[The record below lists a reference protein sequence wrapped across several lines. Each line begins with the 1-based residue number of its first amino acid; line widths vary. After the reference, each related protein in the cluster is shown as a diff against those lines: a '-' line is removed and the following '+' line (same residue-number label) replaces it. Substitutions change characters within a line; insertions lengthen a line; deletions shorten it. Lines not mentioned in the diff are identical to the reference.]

1 MNQKMT
7 ELQNGV
13 KKYLKDLGLDMSK
26 YKGCAK
32 TDTRLIAVI
41 DNSVEFESDCE
52 CGGTIYGNGWCNEN
66 GEMTSFGYQECDSC
80 GWNQTS

>member
-7 ELQNGV
+7 ELQKGV
-13 KKYLKDLGLDMSK
+13 KKYLKNLGLDMSK

-41 DNSVEFESDCE
+41 DNTVIHISHDLTRHRAITPERER
-52 CGGTIYGNGWCNEN
+52 GR
-66 GEMTSFGYQECDSC
+66 
-80 GWNQTS
+80 

>member
-1 MNQKMT
+1 MNRKMT

-32 TDTRLIAVI
+32 TDTRIIAVI
-41 DNSVEFESDCE
+41 DKTVIHISHDLTRHRAIIPE
-52 CGGTIYGNGWCNEN
+52 GGSNE
-66 GEMTSFGYQECDSC
+66 
-80 GWNQTS
+80 

>member
-13 KKYLKDLGLDMSK
+13 KKYLKELGLDMSK
-26 YKGCAK
+26 YVGCAK

-41 DNSVEFESDCE
+41 DNTVIHISHDLTRHRAIIPERE
-52 CGGTIYGNGWCNEN
+52 GGR
-66 GEMTSFGYQECDSC
+66 
-80 GWNQTS
+80 

>member
-1 MNQKMT
+1 MNQKMID
-7 ELQNGV
+7 LQKGV

-41 DNSVEFESDCE
+41 DDTVIHISHDLNRHRAIVIGRND
-52 CGGTIYGNGWCNEN
+52 
-66 GEMTSFGYQECDSC
+66 
-80 GWNQTS
+80 

>member
-7 ELQNGV
+7 KLQKGV

-41 DNSVEFESDCE
+41 DNTVIHISHDLTRHRAIIPER
-52 CGGTIYGNGWCNEN
+52 GRK
-66 GEMTSFGYQECDSC
+66 
-80 GWNQTS
+80 

>member
-1 MNQKMT
+1 MNQKMID
-7 ELQNGV
+7 LQNGV

-41 DNSVEFESDCE
+41 DNTVIHISHYLTRHRAIIPE
-52 CGGTIYGNGWCNEN
+52 GRIK
-66 GEMTSFGYQECDSC
+66 
-80 GWNQTS
+80 

>member
-7 ELQNGV
+7 ALQKGV

-41 DNSVEFESDCE
+41 DNTVIHISHDLTRHRAIIPEGS
-52 CGGTIYGNGWCNEN
+52 IK
-66 GEMTSFGYQECDSC
+66 
-80 GWNQTS
+80 

>member
-1 MNQKMT
+1 MNQKMID
-7 ELQNGV
+7 LQKGV

-41 DNSVEFESDCE
+41 DNTVIHISHDLTRHRAIIPE
-52 CGGTIYGNGWCNEN
+52 GRIK
-66 GEMTSFGYQECDSC
+66 
-80 GWNQTS
+80 

>member
-13 KKYLKDLGLDMSK
+13 KKYLKNLGLDMSK

-32 TDTRLIAVI
+32 TDTKLIAVI
-41 DNSVEFESDCE
+41 DN
-52 CGGTIYGNGWCNEN
+52 TIIHISHDLTRHRAIVIGRN
-66 GEMTSFGYQECDSC
+66 D
-80 GWNQTS
+80 

>member
-1 MNQKMT
+1 MNKDMKKLQK
-7 ELQNGV
+7 GV

-41 DNSVEFESDCE
+41 DNTVIHISHDLTRHRAIIPE
-52 CGGTIYGNGWCNEN
+52 GRIK
-66 GEMTSFGYQECDSC
+66 
-80 GWNQTS
+80 

>member
-1 MNQKMT
+1 MNQKMKK
-7 ELQNGV
+7 LQKGV

-41 DNSVEFESDCE
+41 DNTVIHISHDLTRHRAITPERR
-52 CGGTIYGNGWCNEN
+52 IR
-66 GEMTSFGYQECDSC
+66 
-80 GWNQTS
+80 

>member
-1 MNQKMT
+1 MNQKMID
-7 ELQNGV
+7 LQKGV

-41 DNSVEFESDCE
+41 DNTVIHISHDLTRHRAIIPERE
-52 CGGTIYGNGWCNEN
+52 GGR
-66 GEMTSFGYQECDSC
+66 
-80 GWNQTS
+80 

>member
-41 DNSVEFESDCE
+41 DD
-52 CGGTIYGNGWCNEN
+52 TIIHISHDLTRHRAITPER
-66 GEMTSFGYQECDSC
+66 EV
-80 GWNQTS
+80 

>member
-1 MNQKMT
+1 MNQKMID
-7 ELQNGV
+7 LQKGV

-41 DNSVEFESDCE
+41 DNTVIHISHDLTRHRAIVIGRND
-52 CGGTIYGNGWCNEN
+52 
-66 GEMTSFGYQECDSC
+66 
-80 GWNQTS
+80 

>member
-26 YKGCAK
+26 YKRCIR
-32 TDTRLIAVI
+32 TDIRFIAVI
-41 DNSVEFESDCE
+41 DNTIIHISHDLNRHSVIVPEGRND
-52 CGGTIYGNGWCNEN
+52 
-66 GEMTSFGYQECDSC
+66 
-80 GWNQTS
+80 